1 MHSGQNIMEKKLHLV
16 RNTMEK
22 GAEVSA
28 KYITKK
34 CIVGKMQLKKR
45 DSRAKCNGERRR
57 GFGKIQCEKMH
68 FEQK

>member
-1 MHSGQNIMEKKLHLV
+1 MEKGAEVAAKYITKKCIPGKIQWKKILHLV

-34 CIVGKMQLKKR
+34 CIVGKMQFKK
-45 DSRAKCNGERRR
+45 K
-57 GFGKIQCEKMH
+57 GF
-68 FEQK
+68 